1 MSIPD
6 IEYRELFET
15 PITISEN
22 NKQQNNIN
30 DNDYTNNESE
40 FKKLE
45 NNVIFKYL
53 ENDSLSLDIQYQ
65 RNIDLKYNLHLC
77 VYEIDQTARLPFIK
91 YIFNTENNDAF
102 FPIVDLIMEPFKD
115 FMKNNNYGGNN
126 DEEKITESE
135 NDSDNVEEEKNT
147 VLKVALA
154 ASIANKDSLQVE
166 SKDADNEESQEENDD
181 DVKGEENEDDNEE
194 ENDDEKEENSNDD
207 NEEETDDEKEENS
220 DDGTKE
226 ENDDEKEENS
236 NDDTKEETDDEKEEN
251 SDDDTKEEIDDE
263 KEENSKESEQE
274 NDDDS
279 EEFEDS
285 TKGFIDKEFLKQIRT
300 ALDDKFDLAFKPE
313 TMYKGFLE
321 NNSNIFVFIDATNEQ
336 FTKKSNIE
344 CGIIDE
350 ILNTGHIKDSKI
362 RPYILDLFKSNKLLQ
377 NIKTIEEVSVQFPK
391 IGYISDINS
400 QEYYNLFKQKD
411 NRTSLLLP
419 KTVKHGDTDEVY
431 LFSAVPITIG
441 NIENI
446 RRYACFIE
454 NLDIQESANKNEDNF
469 SFEENNIHFYA
480 LREYDLFVE
489 L

>member
-1 MSIPD
+1 MSIPN
-6 IEYRELFET
+6 IEYRKLFET
-15 PITISEN
+15 PTTISKN

-207 NEEETDDEKEENS
+207 
-220 DDGTKE
+220 
-226 ENDDEKEENS
+226 
-236 NDDTKEETDDEKEEN
+236 TKEETDDEKEEN

-321 NNSNIFVFIDATNEQ
+321 DDNSNIFVFIDATNEQ

-350 ILNTGHIKDSKI
+350 ILNTGHIKDSII
-362 RPYILDLFKSNKLLQ
+362 RPYIIDLFKSNKLLQ

-400 QEYYNLFKQKD
+400 QEYHNLFKQKD

-419 KTVKHGDTDEVY
+419 KTVKYGDTDEVY
-431 LFSAVPITIG
+431 LFSTVPITIG

>member
-6 IEYRELFET
+6 IKYRELFET
-15 PITISEN
+15 PITIPEN

-65 RNIDLKYNLHLC
+65 RNINLKYNLHLC

-102 FPIVDLIMEPFKD
+102 FPIVELIMEPFKD

-135 NDSDNVEEEKNT
+135 NDSDNVEEEINT

-166 SKDADNEESQEENDD
+166 SKDADNEESQEENEDDNEGETD

-220 DDGTKE
+220 DD
-226 ENDDEKEENS
+226 
-236 NDDTKEETDDEKEEN
+236 
-251 SDDDTKEEIDDE
+251 DTKEEIDDE
-263 KEENSKESEQE
+263 NEENSKESEQE

-321 NNSNIFVFIDATNEQ
+321 NDSNIFVFIDATNEQ

-400 QEYYNLFKQKD
+400 QEYHNLFKQKD

-419 KTVKHGDTDEVY
+419 KTVKYGDTDEVY